1 MLKLKK
7 PKIIDE
13 ENLSVLKKLAE
24 KIREASERL
33 AEVTDY
39 SKYLYNIE
47 AKIPAMTLKTIL
59 LLYRIAIG
67 EYAHMGEIDSNLLEA
82 LRSHVKEMLYFVDDP
97 RVEEFLRLVYSD
109 LTVDGLPVDIYKMHL
124 KCFQQ
129 ILDQIS
135 SEGMVFKD
143 VLEIWDTYTTATQF
157 YIPEIEVEKM
167 KTDLQEIV
175 ARLLAPVRKLV
186 KTDLERKYYIDE
198 SIKLIEKIKG
208 AKTHIDLHKILRE
221 NRTHIVTL
229 HELCKVGETLK
240 AKRDERKEL
249 VEKLEGPHKTL
260 AILNMLGATPT
271 SELYIPLSR
280 IVNESPYSQITVTRH
295 LKELLQHQLVEK
307 RYLKSTYG
315 MISGYKLTEKGKQL
329 LDELKKELEAGVK

>member
-1 MLKLKK
+1 MKRPKIVDDSDIKTLEKLLKK
-7 PKIIDE
+7 ITE
-13 ENLSVLKKLAE
+13 SH
-24 KIREASERL
+24 ERL
-33 AEVTDY
+33 SEARDY
-39 SKYLYNIE
+39 STSLYGLE
-47 AKIPAMTLKTIL
+47 TKIPSMTIITLI
-59 LLYRIAIG
+59 LLYRVAIG
-67 EYAHMGEIDSNLLEA
+67 ELAHMGEVSPNLLEA
-82 LRSHVKEMLYFVDDP
+82 LRSHVREMLFFVDDP
-97 RVEEFLRLVYSD
+97 RLEKFLSLVYSD
-109 LTVDGLPVDIYKMHL
+109 LTIEHLPVDVYKMHL

-135 SEGMVFKD
+135 SEGMVFKN

-221 NRTHIVTL
+221 NRTHIVML
-229 HELCKVGETLK
+229 HELCKAGQAPQ
-240 AKRDERKEL
+240 AKKDERKEL

-280 IVNESPYSQITVTRH
+280 IVNESPYSQQTVSRH
-295 LKELLQHQLVEK
+295 LRELQQHQLVEK
-307 RYLKSTYG
+307 RYIKTTHG

-329 LDELKKELEAGVK
+329 LDELKKEIETK